1 MARHSLSLTLLG
13 LLFSLAGSPAN
24 AENIDLLMNRLF
36 PGDELTYIGF
46 DSVEREDIPEASGV
60 DRKYLIVDFRS
71 SEARSREQQVAQVH
85 RICHTLMT
93 DTDLVRDLTRR
104 GYDMV
109 SVAFDRDYQYD
120 CLP

>member
-1 MARHSLSLTLLG
+1 MAHHSLSYAAG
-13 LLFSLAGSPAN
+13 LLIGLTPLAAT
-24 AENIDLLMNRLF
+24 AENIDMLMNRLF
-36 PGDELTYIGF
+36 PQDEVTYLGI
-46 DSVEREDIPEASGV
+46 DSVERVDIPEASGV

-71 SEARSREQQVAQVH
+71 RQDTNRETQVARVH
-85 RICHTLMT
+85 EICTTLLGNL
-93 DTDLVRDLTRR
+93 DLIQDLTHQ